1 MTSGAL
7 IFGMLPTV
15 LFHGVGSEFRAPMA
29 MITIG
34 GLLTSTLLTL
44 VVVPVVYSLVDGA
57 TVWLT
62 RVLKPAKARAASVR
76 MSRMATASA
85 QRGTTPPG

>member
-34 GLLTSTLLTL
+34 GLVTSTLLTL
-44 VVVPVVYSLVDGA
+44 VMVPVVYSLVDGGTERLKRMLRPA
-57 TVWLT
+57 RT
-62 RVLKPAKARAASVR
+62 RIARAVEAAPS
-76 MSRMATASA
+76 T
-85 QRGTTPPG
+85 GGGGI